1 MRQVPVA
8 EPRAAWDL
16 PVKERW
22 FCPWCYAW
30 TELGHNPREVS
41 RPQYQPPHERWERA
55 DSPELPEDVAH
66 AYDTAYACTDSGA
79 TLCGMVHDGLSV
91 SPYFWLP
98 DRDNACDA
106 CDACKE
112 TAAVIDRRWPPEM
125 RDGNRVSPPSPP
137 GSSWPPFQKSS
148 PRVTP
153 ASAGARG

>member
-1 MRQVPVA
+1 MTCDVCGHRMRQVPVT

-30 TELGHNPREVS
+30 TELGHDPREVS
-41 RPQYQPPHERWERA
+41 RPQYQPVHERWERA
-55 DSPELPEDVAH
+55 ESPELPEDVAH
-66 AYDTAYACTDSGA
+66 AYDTAHAYTDSGA
-79 TLCGMVHDGLSV
+79 TLCGLVHEDISV

-98 DRDNACDA
+98 DRDNA

-125 RDGNRVSPPSPP
+125 RDGNRVSPPPPP
-137 GSSWPPFQKSS
+137 GSSWPPF
-148 PRVTP
+148 
-153 ASAGARG
+153 